1 MFAVKKE
8 PWKPWNWTLT
18 YETAAVPL
26 SDMKVV
32 VYCMQHMNFL
42 FTAAYHA
49 MLAFHVQHDKT
60 IASVI
65 FLLHRDKAKNKLWHI
80 GMYLLTLN
88 RFCYHEL
95 EEHSQK
101 MHFTARSFWEHG
113 EEGSPDICFL
123 DTHCH
128 RHCHHS
134 AVSFILQGISVRQ

>member
-1 MFAVKKE
+1 ME
-8 PWKPWNWTLT
+8 LNIDLWNSCCASQW
-18 YETAAVPL
+18 YEGGCVLHAAYEFP
-26 SDMKVV
+26 
-32 VYCMQHMNFL
+32 

-95 EEHSQK
+95 EEHS
-101 MHFTARSFWEHG
+101 
-113 EEGSPDICFL
+113 
-123 DTHCH
+123 
-128 RHCHHS
+128 
-134 AVSFILQGISVRQ
+134 